1 MLQLNGALGEAMLPV
16 ALTRF
21 QVVEIY
27 YFCYRYATIVM
38 CNFAANVHCV
48 LEEIYGGTYSH

>member
-38 CNFAANVHCV
+38 CNFAANVQN